1 MTLNSKM
8 GRWTRVVS
16 ALSDNFQETIYFSFN
31 CSLRKDEVI
40 LATLT
45 VSFVYLQSTCIKQLE
60 VNQNLIVHFDV
71 F

>member
-16 ALSDNFQETIYFSFN
+16 ALSDNFPETIYFFFS
-31 CSLRKDEVI
+31 CSLKKDEAI
-40 LATLT
+40 LAALT

-60 VNQNLIVHFDV
+60 VNQNLIIHFDV

>member
-16 ALSDNFQETIYFSFN
+16 ALSDNFQETIYFSFS
-31 CSLRKDEVI
+31 CSLKKDEVI

-45 VSFVYLQSTCIKQLE
+45 ASFVYLQSTCIKQLE